1 MKHFRDWNFATK
13 QSVLILAL
21 LAVVGVGINYTV
33 RREVRKIM
41 GREITRAAGTA
52 VQLSGG
58 AGWTAIS

>member
-52 VQLSGG
+52 RAAFGG
-58 AGWTAIS
+58 ADGPAIS